1 MDLGIT
7 MCGSGADKM
16 GPNLARRATD
26 RHEDRAAA
34 EQSAWQTAFQPAF
47 DILNLCALT
56 FMELPFEIMEATDVK
71 TADLKTTVTK
81 VRMQS

>member
-34 EQSAWQTAFQPAF
+34 EQSARQTAFQPAF

-56 FMELPFEIMEATDVK
+56 FMELPFEIMEAADVE
-71 TADLKTTVTK
+71 TADWKTTVTK
-81 VRMQS
+81 IRMQS

>member
-1 MDLGIT
+1 MNLGIT

-26 RHEDRAAA
+26 RHEYRAAA
-34 EQSAWQTAFQPAF
+34 EQSARQTAFQPAF

-56 FMELPFEIMEATDVK
+56 FMELPFEIMEVADLK

-81 VRMQS
+81 IRMQS

>member
-16 GPNLARRATD
+16 GPNLAKHATD
-26 RHEDRAAA
+26 KHEDRAAA
-34 EQSAWQTAFQPAF
+34 EQSARQTAFQPAF

-56 FMELPFEIMEATDVK
+56 FMELPFEIMETADVK
-71 TADLKTTVTK
+71 TANLKTTVTK
-81 VRMQS
+81 IRMQS

>member
-26 RHEDRAAA
+26 RHEYRAAA
-34 EQSAWQTAFQPAF
+34 EQSARQTAFQPAF

-56 FMELPFEIMEATDVK
+56 FMELPFEIIESADV
-71 TADLKTTVTK
+71 KTTVTK
-81 VRMQS
+81 IRMQL

>member
-7 MCGSGADKM
+7 MCGSGANKM

-26 RHEDRAAA
+26 RHEYRAAA
-34 EQSAWQTAFQPAF
+34 EQSARQTAFQPTF

-56 FMELPFEIMEATDVK
+56 FMELSFEIMEEADVK

-81 VRMQS
+81 IRMQS

>member
-1 MDLGIT
+1 

-26 RHEDRAAA
+26 RHEYRAAA
-34 EQSAWQTAFQPAF
+34 EQSARQTAFQPAF

-56 FMELPFEIMEATDVK
+56 FIELPFKIMESADVK
-71 TADLKTTVTK
+71 TADIKTTVTK
-81 VRMQS
+81 IRMQL

>member
-1 MDLGIT
+1 

-34 EQSAWQTAFQPAF
+34 KQSAWQTAFQPAF

-56 FMELPFEIMEATDVK
+56 FIELPFEIMESADV
-71 TADLKTTVTK
+71 KTTVTK
-81 VRMQS
+81 IRMQS